1 MKIFIPLFII
11 TTLIIT
17 SVSCKKSTVNPASPT
32 SPTTPAKPTSYD
44 FSAVDKV
51 LNDSV
56 PVKFNGICY
65 ALIDINGQTAYSKSF
80 GGYTGDTRELLASC
94 SKWLSAGVL
103 MSLVDEGKLKLSDTV
118 GKYLPNFTKYHK
130 GNITIAQLFSH
141 TSGFPGQSDKNYE
154 GNPLFTLSRAA
165 DSIAKNVPLL
175 AAPGKQFYYGGV
187 SMQVAGRICEVV
199 SGESWAA
206 LFNEKIA
213 APLGMTNTDYGLS
226 LNPGIAGGAR
236 STPNDYI
243 KYLNMIMNDG
253 VAANGTRVLSQ
264 DAINAMEQGQTANV
278 SVAYTPYPLSLLQT
292 NNFYGIGNWR
302 DVTGS
307 GDTLIED
314 SSPGAF
320 GSHPWIDRSRK
331 VTGIIFTYLPNQGYV
346 ATIWTCL
353 NVRSL
358 VRGIVPQ

>member
-1 MKIFIPLFII
+1 MKIAVPFYIISLALF
-11 TTLIIT
+11 
-17 SVSCKKSTVNPASPT
+17 SVSCKKSTVGPAS
-32 SPTTPAKPTSYD
+32 TTTTTTTKTYD

-56 PVKFNGICY
+56 PVKFNGVCY

-80 GGYTGDTRELLASC
+80 GGYTGDTRQLIASC
-94 SKWLSAGVL
+94 SKWLSAGVV
-103 MSLVDEGKLKLSDTV
+103 MSLVDAGTIKLTDSV
-118 GKYLPNFTKYHK
+118 GKYLPVFTQYHK

-141 TSGFPGQSDKNYE
+141 TSGFPGNSTKGYESNPFLTLEQSV
-154 GNPLFTLSRAA
+154 

-187 SMQVAGRICEVV
+187 SMQVAGRICEVAT
-199 SGESWAA
+199 GENWAS

-213 APLGMTNTDYGLS
+213 TPLGMTNTDYGLTI
-226 LNPGIAGGAR
+226 NPQIAGGAR

-243 KYLNMIMNDG
+243 KYLNMIMNEG
-253 VAANGTRVLSQ
+253 LAGNGTRVLSQ
-264 DAINAMEQGQTANV
+264 AAITAMEQGQTANCTI
-278 SVAYTPYPLSLLQT
+278 AYTPYPLTLLQT

-320 GSHPWIDRSRK
+320 GSHPWVDRSRK

-353 NVRSL
+353 SVRSL